1 MTLKQALESARHI
14 LAASDIEEAAL
25 ESELLLRQVLKIGR
39 VQLYLELDNELTKKQ
54 EEGLRR
60 LTQRRLKGEPN
71 AYITGHREFY
81 GHDFRVDGRVL
92 IPRPESELLVD
103 RVISLARGYHA
114 PIIADIGTGCG
125 AIAISLALELPQA
138 KVYASDI
145 SAAALEVARAN
156 CQKHG
161 VADRVCLLQGDMLKP
176 LPEPV
181 DLIVANLPYVR
192 RQEVNDN
199 HFEPSLAL
207 NGGRYGTKQI
217 GRLCLEA
224 RSRLRPGG
232 GLLLEI
238 GQGQE
243 KAVTSRLKRLFPRAK
258 IEVVPDL
265 AGTARVVTAVLSA
278 EP

>member
-1 MTLKQALESARHI
+1 MTLKQALERARHI

-39 VQLYLELDNELTKKQ
+39 IQLYLELDNELTKKQ

-103 RVISLARGYHA
+103 R
-114 PIIADIGTGCG
+114 
-125 AIAISLALELPQA
+125 AISLALELPQA

-224 RSRLRPGG
+224 KSRLHPGG

-265 AGTARVVTAVLSA
+265 AGTARVVTAVLPA